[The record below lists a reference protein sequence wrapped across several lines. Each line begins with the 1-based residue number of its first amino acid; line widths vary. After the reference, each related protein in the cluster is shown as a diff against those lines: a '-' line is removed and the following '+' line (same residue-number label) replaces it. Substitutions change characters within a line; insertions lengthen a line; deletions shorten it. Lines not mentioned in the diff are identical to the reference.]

1 MASTIVLLLALVAL
15 SAFFSGSEIAF
26 FSVSPFRARALAE
39 EGRRGAQSLLRVKAN
54 SDRLLITILV
64 GNNVCNIFAASIA
77 TYVATR
83 AFGSAGVG
91 LATGIVTLLVLF
103 FGEITPKSFAVAN
116 APRIALAAAPIFE
129 VLSRA
134 LFFLVIP
141 LEALTRALL
150 PGGGKGG
157 PSITEGE
164 IRLMTRLGH
173 DSGTIEE
180 HERLLIER
188 VFTLDTTQVWEAM
201 TPRVDIFAW
210 SQDRRLAEVA
220 QELRTVP
227 YSRIPVYSETI
238 DNISGVLYVRDAY
251 QALIAGQRD
260 VTLRHL
266 AREPLFVPESVT
278 LIQLLRDFQA
288 RRIHMG
294 IVVDEHGG
302 TDGVVTLE
310 DILEELV
317 GEIIDEVDVPEEMI
331 VRIDRNEILVSGAT
345 ELRELNHLF
354 NASFPLLEQRSLN
367 GYLLQ
372 EFGRVPEPD
381 DSIERDGIRI
391 RVLAATDTQVVQ
403 ARLTREAGRT
413 GRGRQRAEGREAS
426 PSSSRTPNPD
436 PE

>member
-1 MASTIVLLLALVAL
+1 MAATVALLVALVAL

-26 FSVSPFRARALAE
+26 FTVSPAKARALAE
-39 EGRRGAQSLLRVKAN
+39 EGRRGAQALVRVKAN
-54 SDRLLITILV
+54 PDRLLVTILI
-64 GNNVCNIFAASIA
+64 GNNTANILAASIA
-77 TYVATR
+77 TWVATR
-83 AFGSAGVG
+83 ALGSAGVG
-91 LATGIVTLLVLF
+91 LATGVITLLVLF

-116 APRIALAAAPIFE
+116 ASRLALGAAPVMEF
-129 VLSRA
+129 LSRV

-141 LEALTRALL
+141 LERLTRALL
-150 PGGGKGG
+150 PERRHPG
-157 PSITEGE
+157 PRITEGE
-164 IRLMTRLGH
+164 IRSMTQLGH
-173 DSGTIEE
+173 AGGTIDE

-188 VFTLDTTQVWEAM
+188 VFTFDTTQAWEIM
-201 TPRVDIFAW
+201 TPRVEIFAW
-210 SQDRRLAEVA
+210 SEDRRLADVA

-227 YSRIPVYSETI
+227 YSRIPVYAESL
-238 DNISGVLYVRDAY
+238 DDISGVLYARDAY

-260 VTLRHL
+260 VPLRHL

-278 LIQLLRDFQA
+278 LIQLLRDFQT

-317 GEIIDEVDVPEEMI
+317 GEIHDEVDVPEELI
-331 VRIDRNEILVSGAT
+331 VRINRNEILVRGTAD
-345 ELRELNHLF
+345 LREINHYF

-381 DSIERDGIRI
+381 ETLERDGIRI
-391 RVLAATDTQVVQ
+391 RVLDASDTQVVH
-403 ARLTREAGRT
+403 ARL
-413 GRGRQRAEGREAS
+413 
-426 PSSSRTPNPD
+426 SRIHR
-436 PE
+436 